1 MKSMISCY
9 LYYSTHFKLTPHSEI
24 PKYYDINLNCPA
36 FRFAEPE
43 ERVSDFSAYP
53 TPTSEQFSII
63 LDKRWDHADVSIFD
77 VKVRSMWNN
86 RSVRS
91 GSSHRLSAKMLS
103 GTYYVQNRELQLPA
117 F

>member
-1 MKSMISCY
+1 MISSY
-9 LYYSTHFKLTPHSEI
+9 LYYPTHFKLTPHSEI
-24 PKYYDINLNCPA
+24 QKCYDTNLTCPG
-36 FRFAEPE
+36 FLFAESE
-43 ERVSDFSAYP
+43 VRVSNFSAYP

-63 LDKRWDHADVSIFD
+63 LDKRRDIADVSIFD